1 MNISGDSSVPFAT
14 LLTASRFLG
23 NAFRHEPLRIAF
35 YGGQRDLAGLLMGLR
50 GLAAHGNKQVRV
62 AVSAAVLNAALLI
75 ASGGLRFEAADGT
88 AHSFFLLISDI
99 LRYSSHLENKNNDIK
114 TIMSE
119 LFFLL
124 LLNSDIL
131 F

>member
-1 MNISGDSSVPFAT
+1 
-14 LLTASRFLG
+14 
-23 NAFRHEPLRIAF
+23 
-35 YGGQRDLAGLLMGLR
+35 MGLR

-75 ASGGLRFEAADGT
+75 ASGGLRFEATDGT

-99 LRYSSHLENKNNDIK
+99 LRYGNHFEYDNNDIN
-114 TIMSE
+114 TTRSE